1 MAIRG
6 ILFDAEGVFYAR
18 EESTAQYALRL
29 LKERGS
35 PAQLSAQDEARR
47 KAMHHRA
54 NEGRISAEDYWSE
67 WLQMHGVTSLKER
80 AALIKRIL
88 EQTNRVFALPGAH
101 STVAALKQRGFILG
115 IVTDTIYPLEWKM
128 NWLAQVGVAE
138 FVDVVACST
147 VLGAHKPDPVMYLDA
162 LQQAHLTPSE
172 SAFVG
177 HDTQELD
184 GARKAGMATVAVNYD
199 PDAQADYYAR
209 SLVDLLDVPIF
220 KELHT

>member
-6 ILFDAEGVFYAR
+6 IFFDAEGVFYSR
-18 EESTAQYALRL
+18 EESTVQYALRL
-29 LKERGS
+29 LQERGY
-35 PAQLSAQDEARR
+35 PAQIADQDEARW

-54 NEGRISAEDYWSE
+54 NEGRISAEDYWNE
-67 WLQMHGVTSLKER
+67 WLQMHGVTPLEER
-80 AALIKRIL
+80 SALIKRIFDH
-88 EQTNRVFALPGAH
+88 TNRVFALPGAH

-115 IVTDTIYPLEWKM
+115 IVTDTIYPVEWKM

-147 VLGAHKPDPVMYLDA
+147 VLGAHKPDPVIYLSA
-162 LQQAHLTPSE
+162 LQQTHLTPGE

-177 HDTQELD
+177 HDAGELE

-199 PDAQADYYAR
+199 AGTQADYYAR
-209 SLVDLLDVPIF
+209 SLVDLLNVPIF
-220 KELHT
+220 EELPT